1 MKKAVKATLAVAAT
15 TAAVAGVVAAPSLV
29 SAWGDNSGL
38 ANMRPSYTLDQINAN
53 VLGNRVVLNSISNT
67 PNFGDEKYFVGAREY
82 DGKNTSGKQNDWAN
96 DEITVKDGQEYIIRL
111 YVHNNN
117 KYDTN
122 VARDVKV
129 AFSIPQDSAKSI
141 RVDGIISSSNANPNP
156 DKAGQEGKYYSYVDF
171 KSTSDFHL
179 EYVYGSALLENN
191 GVGAKGL
198 ALNDDLVTKAS
209 QGGQMIGYYDHRQ
222 TPDDPVVLDGI
233 IPGCYQY
240 SSYITIRVKAVFDTD
255 FRVNQKVRLVG
266 DDTWHNYVDAKVGDL
281 VEFQTQYKNT
291 DYRDNTHE
299 NVAMKAILP
308 KNLQYV
314 KGSSKI
320 FSAKWPNGLTL
331 DQDTLVEGGIGIGTY
346 AKNANAYVRFTAK
359 VVDENLVC
367 GTTGLV
373 NWVQAS
379 VGQVTL
385 QDFATVR
392 VAKECATPDPDPDPD
407 PTPTPDPDPDI
418 KDYPEDVPPIP
429 DNKFPNDKPSQ
440 LPNTGATEIAGGI
453 IATGSVAT
461 AAGYYIASRRAL
473 R

>member
-1 MKKAVKATLAVAAT
+1 MRKITKLAALLSGS
-15 TAAVAGVVAAPSLV
+15 AAVAGVAMTPSLV

-38 ANMRPSYTLDQINAN
+38 ANMRPSYTLEQINSH

-117 KYDTN
+117 EYAEN
-122 VARDVKV
+122 VAKDVKV
-129 AFSIPQDSAKSI
+129 AFSIPQDSAKSL

-209 QGGQMIGYYDHRQ
+209 QGGQMIGYYDHGKDANGN
-222 TPDDPVVLDGI
+222 TILDGV

-255 FRVNQKVRLVG
+255 FRVTQKVRIVG

-281 VEFQTQYKNT
+281 LEFQTQYKNT
-291 DYRDNTHE
+291 DFRDNTHN

-308 KNLQYV
+308 KNLEYV
-314 KGSSKI
+314 PGSSKI
-320 FSAKWPNGLTL
+320 FTAKWPNGLTF
-331 DQDTLVEGGIGIGTY
+331 DQDTLVAGGIGIGTY
-346 AKNANAYVRFTAK
+346 EKNANAYVRFTAK

-392 VAKECATPDPDPDPD
+392 VSKTCEGQTPN
-407 PTPTPDPDPDI
+407 
-418 KDYPEDVPPIP
+418 E
-429 DNKFPNDKPSQ
+429 
-440 LPNTGATEIAGGI
+440 LPNTGPEAMVGGI
-453 IATGSVAT
+453 AAAGSVVT